1 MKRIFVVLLAAVFT
15 MIPLCCPAAD
25 ISLQQTLYISSVRWY
40 AGAAQS
46 ANKISALHAGD
57 TYGTVTALVE
67 VAKNTASAAANGTML
82 VGEVLDGSGNVTDR
96 IFRSA
101 RLEDKTVAE
110 LIFQNV
116 QPKTAQDK
124 LRIYLWDG
132 VAEMRPLAQAQELCT
147 TAEKVDEA
155 ARDMQII
162 RERIAKDFNLYSTSA
177 NPQSVLNKLGSDGRF
192 TDIDYTSHA
201 QTTWL
206 VSNALT
212 NVTTMLRAYYS
223 EGNSWYHNSELFEKC
238 ELVLRDWAEHKD
250 EYYSTNWWYQS
261 IDVPKKMS
269 TILLYP
275 LPEDRDYLPAL
286 RAVAKKGIPIV
297 DESKVHKAIDGNT
310 KGESTGGNL
319 TDILQ
324 VAVKVAAATNDAD
337 SMKNTVQYLLDNEL
351 SVFSHGGGGEGIMI
365 DGTFHQHGDLFY
377 SGSYGSVFCGGINM
391 ILGYLADT
399 QFMVS
404 ERALNAYADFILD
417 GHSWLFRGNGSDFAC
432 FGRAISRRGG
442 VGGSVRNDSLGAA
455 NVLLTVPGLERRQEL
470 LALKNSRLSGTDS
483 GFNGAKHF
491 WTSDFTAVHRND
503 FYVGIRNSS
512 SRNKNTEYM
521 NGENSKGYYIADGAT
536 VIMKTGQEY
545 YNIFPCW
552 DWSKIPGT
560 TTAYVPFANMPSP
573 AAEKGANAF
582 VGGVTDGLYAVTA
595 MDYSHNGTAA
605 KKANFVFEKGFMA
618 LGAGITGTGSKEVFT
633 TLNQCLLNGNVQY
646 SSNGTNAQ
654 TLAKGDERTVADVSW
669 VLHGGVGYYFPEN
682 QNAVIGNNTKSGT
695 WQSINSSQN
704 ASTVTQDIFAL
715 SLSHGTDPQN
725 ASYAYTVLPAATA
738 NTLAAYQQNPD
749 MVEVSNTAKC
759 QAVWSKQAN
768 SAGIVFWSQGI
779 ANYKESVTLPASV
792 TGLDSDLTITAEK
805 DPCIVLLTKKGS
817 RWELC
822 VSNPKNTGLA
832 NTIISI
838 NRKLSGSGAVTEDG
852 KTTVTVELPQGLERG
867 KTAIVTLTEVQ

>member
-1 MKRIFVVLLAAVFT
+1 MKRIFMFVLAAVLVT
-15 MIPLCCPAAD
+15 IPYCCPAAD
-25 ISLQQTLYISSVRWY
+25 ISLQQQVYISSVRWY

-67 VAKNTASAAANGTML
+67 VAKNTAAAPVNGTML
-82 VGEVLDGSGNVTDR
+82 IGEVLDENGNVTDR
-96 IFRSA
+96 VFRSA
-101 RLEDKTVAE
+101 RLEDKTIHE
-110 LIFQNV
+110 LTFQRV
-116 QPKTAQDK
+116 QPKTVRDK

-132 VAEMRPLAQAQELCT
+132 VAAMRPLAQVQELGT
-147 TAEKVDEA
+147 TAEQVDETA
-155 ARDMQII
+155 HDMQII

-177 NPQSVLNKLGSDGRF
+177 NPQSVLDKLGSDGRF
-192 TDIDYTSHA
+192 NDIDYSIHS
-201 QTTWL
+201 QTNWN
-206 VSNALT
+206 VSSALT
-212 NVTTMLRAYYS
+212 NVTTMLKAYYS

-238 ELVLRDWAEHKD
+238 ELVLRDWAQHKD

-275 LPEDRDYLPAL
+275 LPEDADYLPAL
-286 RAVAKKGIPIV
+286 QAEAKEGLPVI
-297 DESKVHKAIDGNT
+297 DESKPHKTVGSN
-310 KGESTGGNL
+310 GTGGNL
-319 TDILQ
+319 TDALQ
-324 VAVKVAAATNDAD
+324 IAVKIAAATDDAD
-337 SMKNTVQYLLDNEL
+337 SMKNIVQYLLDNEL

-377 SGSYGSVFCGGINM
+377 SGSYGSVFCGGVNM

-404 ERALNAYADFILD
+404 ERALGAYADFILD
-417 GHSWLFRGNGSDFAC
+417 GHSWLFRANGSDFAC
-432 FGRAISRRGG
+432 FGRAISRNGG

-455 NVLLTVPGLERRQEL
+455 NILLTVPGLERRQEL
-470 LALKNSRLSGTDS
+470 LALKNNRLSGTDA

-491 WTSDFTAVHRND
+491 WTSDFTAIHRND

-536 VIMKTGQEY
+536 VIMKTGREY

-560 TTAYVPFANMPSP
+560 TTAYVPFANIPAP
-573 AAEKGANAF
+573 AAEKGAKEF
-582 VGGVTDGLYAVTA
+582 VGGVSNGLYAVTA
-595 MDYSHNGTAA
+595 MDYSHNGVTA
-605 KKANFVFEKGFMA
+605 KKANFVFDQGFTA
-618 LGAGITGTGSKEVFT
+618 LGAGITGSGSSEVFT

-646 SSNGTNAQ
+646 SGDGTNVQ
-654 TLAKGDERTVADVSW
+654 TLAKADERTVEGVSW

-695 WQSINSSQN
+695 WRSINSSQN

-715 SLSHGTDPQN
+715 SLSHGTGPQDDT
-725 ASYAYTVLPAATA
+725 YAYTVLPSATA
-738 NTLAAYQQNPD
+738 NSLAAYRQNPD

-779 ANYKESVTLPASV
+779 QNYKESVTLPAAV
-792 TGLDSDLTITAEK
+792 TGMDSDLTITAEK
-805 DPCIVLLTKKGS
+805 DPCIVLLTKKGNQ
-817 RWELC
+817 WELC
-822 VSNPKNTGLA
+822 VSNPKNTSLA
-832 NTIISI
+832 STIISI
-838 NRKLSGSGAVTEDG
+838 DRELSGSGAVTENG
-852 KTTVTVELPQGLERG
+852 KTTVTVDLPQGLEQG